1 MGCVSSNLLNN
12 EDEFAQLGSSALSHH
27 IVSLTSTTYGLLN
40 LDPLPPPTPPPQ
52 TTTTPP
58 TPSHRFTLGSIF
70 PTPLTEPKSKPE
82 IIDSWELMSG
92 LDTDSFR
99 FSPIIKKDQE
109 SSHFSSFFK
118 KHQETPLFSKE
129 NTSPKL
135 LLKDSSLVTKKC
147 QESPLSSQENK
158 NPNFLLKDST
168 GLIDKF
174 ERLCP
179 PSGEDRVV
187 IYTTTLRGIRKTFE
201 ACNVVRAAFEGFGV
215 LICERDVS
223 MDKGFKEEL
232 MELMRGKEREA
243 MVPPRVF
250 VKGRY
255 MGGAEEVMR
264 LVEEGIMG
272 DVLEGLPKKGVKGV
286 CEGCGDVRFLPCFS
300 CNGSCKMVMVV
311 KEELGQKQGRT
322 VVLRCPDCNE
332 NGLVLCPICS

>member
-52 TTTTPP
+52 ATTTPP
-58 TPSHRFTLGSIF
+58 TPSPRFTLGSIF

-99 FSPIIKKDQE
+99 FSPIIKKDHE

-158 NPNFLLKDST
+158 NPNFLLRDST
-168 GLIDKF
+168 
-174 ERLCP
+174 
-179 PSGEDRVV
+179 
-187 IYTTTLRGIRKTFE
+187 
-201 ACNVVRAAFEGFGV
+201 
-215 LICERDVS
+215 
-223 MDKGFKEEL
+223 
-232 MELMRGKEREA
+232 
-243 MVPPRVF
+243 
-250 VKGRY
+250 GRY

>member
-58 TPSHRFTLGSIF
+58 TPSPRFTLGSIF

-99 FSPIIKKDQE
+99 FSPIIKKDQA

-118 KHQETPLFSKE
+118 KHQETPSFSKE
-129 NTSPKL
+129 NTNPNL
-135 LLKDSSLVTKKC
+135 LSKDRSLVIKKC

-158 NPNFLLKDST
+158 NPNILLKEST
-168 GLIDKF
+168 AL
-174 ERLCP
+174 
-179 PSGEDRVV
+179 
-187 IYTTTLRGIRKTFE
+187 
-201 ACNVVRAAFEGFGV
+201 EGFGV

-255 MGGAEEVMR
+255 LGGADEVMR

-300 CNGSCKMVMVV
+300 CNGSCKMVMVI
-311 KEELGQKQGRT
+311 KEELGQKHGRT

>member
-12 EDEFAQLGSSALSHH
+12 EDEFTQLGTSALSHH

-40 LDPLPPPTPPPQ
+40 LDPLPPPQ

-58 TPSHRFTLGSIF
+58 TPPRFTLGSIF

-109 SSHFSSFFK
+109 SSRFSPFFK
-118 KHQETPLFSKE
+118 KHQESPLFSKE
-129 NTSPKL
+129 NTNPNF
-135 LLKDSSLVTKKC
+135 LLKDSSLIVKKG
-147 QESPLSSQENK
+147 QESPLSSQGNK
-158 NPNFLLKDST
+158 NPNFLLKNST
-168 GLIDKF
+168 GLIDKC

-179 PSGEDRVV
+179 PNGENRVV

-201 ACNVVRAAFEGFGV
+201 ACNAVRAAFEGFGV

-232 MELMRGKEREA
+232 MELMKGKDREA

-255 MGGAEEVMR
+255 VGGAEEVMR
-264 LVEEGIMG
+264 LVEEGLMG
-272 DVLEGLPKKGVKGV
+272 EVLEGLPKKGVKGA

-311 KEELGQKQGRT
+311 KEALGQRQGKT

>member
-1 MGCVSSNLLNN
+1 
-12 EDEFAQLGSSALSHH
+12 
-27 IVSLTSTTYGLLN
+27 
-40 LDPLPPPTPPPQ
+40 
-52 TTTTPP
+52 
-58 TPSHRFTLGSIF
+58 
-70 PTPLTEPKSKPE
+70 
-82 IIDSWELMSG
+82 MSG

-187 IYTTTLRGIRKTFE
+187 IYTTTLRGIRKTF
-201 ACNVVRAAFEGFGV
+201 
-215 LICERDVS
+215 
-223 MDKGFKEEL
+223 
-232 MELMRGKEREA
+232 
-243 MVPPRVF
+243 
-250 VKGRY
+250 
-255 MGGAEEVMR
+255 
-264 LVEEGIMG
+264 
-272 DVLEGLPKKGVKGV
+272 
-286 CEGCGDVRFLPCFS
+286 
-300 CNGSCKMVMVV
+300 
-311 KEELGQKQGRT
+311 
-322 VVLRCPDCNE
+322 
-332 NGLVLCPICS
+332 

>member
-52 TTTTPP
+52 ATTTPP
-58 TPSHRFTLGSIF
+58 TPSPRFTLGSIF

-99 FSPIIKKDQE
+99 FSPIIKKD
-109 SSHFSSFFK
+109 H
-118 KHQETPLFSKE
+118 
-129 NTSPKL
+129 
-135 LLKDSSLVTKKC
+135 DSSLVTKKC

-300 CNGSCKMVMVV
+300 CNGSCKM
-311 KEELGQKQGRT
+311 LGQKQGRT